1 MTMLVDGSGSD
12 TVPCA
17 SWDGSVTG
25 GRNGR
30 PMTFTFRVQV
40 PSPYSAA
47 AYAKRAASWTIAIYE
62 EQS

>member
-1 MTMLVDGSGSD
+1 MLVDGSGSD

-17 SWDGSVTG
+17 SWDGSVGG
-25 GRNGR
+25 GRNGK
-30 PMTFTFRVQV
+30 PITFTFRIQA
-40 PSPYSAA
+40 PDSYTAA